1 VPLTLGEGESAAGPW
16 RIESLAELVRLIFKA
31 TGDAGGRPPVVAVD
45 GRSGSGKTTI
55 AERLRAAVTGAEV
68 VHTDDIAWWHSRF
81 GWDDLMISGVL
92 DPIHRGQPVHY
103 RPPAWE
109 ERGRPGQIDVS
120 AHAPLVI
127 VEGVGAARGELTHLL
142 DAAIWVQ
149 SDFVEAERRAVTRD
163 GGDSTAAARWHE
175 WMAEEVPFLATDRP
189 WERATLIIAGTPKVD
204 HDPTAEVVLAF
215 PLPAATA

>member
-1 VPLTLGEGESAAGPW
+1 VPLTLGEGEPAAGPW
-16 RIESLAELVRLIFKA
+16 RIEPLAELVRLIFKA

-55 AERLRAAVTGAEV
+55 AERLRAALTGAEV

-149 SDFVEAERRAVTRD
+149 SDFVGAERRAVIRD
-163 GGDSTAAARWHE
+163 GGDSAAADRWHE

-189 WERATLIIAGTPKVD
+189 WERATLIIAGTPEVD
-204 HDPTAEVVLAF
+204 HDPTTEVVLAV
-215 PLPAATA
+215 PLPAASA